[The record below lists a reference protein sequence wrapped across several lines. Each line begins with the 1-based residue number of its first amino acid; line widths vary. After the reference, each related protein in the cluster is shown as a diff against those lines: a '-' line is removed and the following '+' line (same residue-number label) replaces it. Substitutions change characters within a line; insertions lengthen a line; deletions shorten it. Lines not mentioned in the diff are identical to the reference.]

1 MGSSTSSVPKVQVD
15 DAAIHGYVRA
25 EVIEHR
31 GDVILSEIANRAW
44 SVSETRELN
53 AHDSIVLKEERDRSR
68 MHMVPL
74 LSGSTHAAIITAVLP
89 LKEKKNRPP
98 VLPRTE
104 RRLCPRLLLLPAHA
118 PRAAA
123 LHQLPR
129 AGRRGSRTPRLD
141 RRAQAASTPLL
152 LASRRPVRGS
162 PTRGSREGEELR
174 ERRPREGLGLS
185 AQWKGLTTIVERS
198 GRVRRGFRM
207 GLRAGGSPAAA
218 PSTPPRDPA

>member
-74 LSGSTHAAIITAVLP
+74 LSGSPHAAIITAVLP
-89 LKEKKNRPP
+89 LKEKKICRRCCPAPNAASARACSSCLRMLPAPLPCTSCPAPAAAAPARHVRTAVHRPPSPHCSRPP
-98 VLPRTE
+98 VVP
-104 RRLCPRLLLLPAHA
+104 C
-118 PRAAA
+118 
-123 LHQLPR
+123 
-129 AGRRGSRTPRLD
+129 AGRPPGAP
-141 RRAQAASTPLL
+141 
-152 LASRRPVRGS
+152 G
-162 PTRGSREGEELR
+162 R
-174 ERRPREGLGLS
+174 ERN
-185 AQWKGLTTIVERS
+185 
-198 GRVRRGFRM
+198 
-207 GLRAGGSPAAA
+207 
-218 PSTPPRDPA
+218 